1 MQYFESLESYRS
13 KTPCVVTFGKFDGLH
28 LGHQKLIRR
37 AVSLARDGQ
46 MPCVVCAFD
55 MGAGDQ
61 LLTKEERR
69 QMLEPWVDV
78 LIDCPFTPQLKS
90 QEAEAFLQETV
101 QRRLHAA
108 YVVVGSDFRFGYR
121 KGGDVRLLKE
131 AAGKYGY
138 EPVVLEKECYQG
150 REISSTYIKEALG
163 DGDVALANQLLGYA
177 FGVSGEVEHG
187 SRLGRSLGF
196 PTCNVR
202 WPQSKIL
209 PPKGVYLTRT
219 CVDGLWYPGISNI
232 GVKPTVS
239 EEGRNM
245 VETYLFGYK
254 GDAYGKT
261 ICVRLLKFV
270 RPEQKFEDT
279 SALKTQVDADIES
292 GKKFFGLEN

>member
-1 MQYFESLESYRS
+1 MQYLESLESYQS
-13 KTPCVVTFGKFDGLH
+13 DSPCVVAFGKFDGLH
-28 LGHQKLIRR
+28 QGHQKLIRK
-37 AVSLARDGQ
+37 AVSLAKSGQ

-78 LIDCPFTPQLKS
+78 LIYCPFTPGLKS
-90 QEAEAFLQETV
+90 QEAETFLKETV
-101 QRRLHAA
+101 QQRLHAA
-108 YVVVGSDFRFGYR
+108 YVVVGTDFRFGYQ
-121 KGGDVRLLKE
+121 KGGDVRLLEEK
-131 AAGKYGY
+131 AKQYGY

-150 REISSTYIKEALG
+150 REISSTYIKEALSEG
-163 DGDVALANQLLGYA
+163 DISLANQLLGYA

-187 SRLGRSLGF
+187 NRLGRSLGF
-196 PTCNVR
+196 PTCNVC
-202 WPQSKIL
+202 WPQQKIL
-209 PPKGVYLTRT
+209 PPRGVYLTRS

-239 EEGRNM
+239 DENRNM

-254 GDAYGKT
+254 DDAYGKT
-261 ICVRLLKFV
+261 ICVRLLRFV
-270 RPEQKFEDT
+270 RPEQKFEDL
-279 SALKTQVDADIES
+279 SALQAQVDSDIKT